1 MYMVQSQ
8 INCKDVDNK
17 VKNSLIT
24 VPFFARQLCD
34 LKKKKRIN
42 KNWSLSLLSPFTPSS
57 YSWWRTAS
65 AFWGICPIRFTVKSP
80 ALNNTQR
87 PYLSTRAQLQPVRA
101 AALALEKAKVGVL
114 QLHCVRFVV
123 EWVAVT
129 GGVELFC
136 GRRPFPCFSHSVSP
150 LSFSPSLFLPTL
162 FHFFLSV
169 LCLDEWFS
177 KGKSLRLVFS
187 RTCEAVHPSHH
198 IILLMHI
205 ETPGEITLNL
215 HAFHRHDHT

>member
-1 MYMVQSQ
+1 M
-8 INCKDVDNK
+8 
-17 VKNSLIT
+17 
-24 VPFFARQLCD
+24 
-34 LKKKKRIN
+34 
-42 KNWSLSLLSPFTPSS
+42 
-57 YSWWRTAS
+57 
-65 AFWGICPIRFTVKSP
+65 KSP
-80 ALNNTQR
+80 ALNSTQR

-123 EWVAVT
+123 EWQLLVGLSFLVA
-129 GGVELFC
+129 ED
-136 GRRPFPCFSHSVSP
+136 PFPVFHTLLFPP

-187 RTCEAVHPSHH
+187 
-198 IILLMHI
+198 
-205 ETPGEITLNL
+205 
-215 HAFHRHDHT
+215 

>member
-1 MYMVQSQ
+1 MFYSYIVS
-8 INCKDVDNK
+8 DLWL
-17 VKNSLIT
+17 SEW
-24 VPFFARQLCD
+24 QL
-34 LKKKKRIN
+34 LVG
-42 KNWSLSLLSPFTPSS
+42 LSFL
-57 YSWWRTAS
+57 
-65 AFWGICPIRFTVKSP
+65 
-80 ALNNTQR
+80 
-87 PYLSTRAQLQPVRA
+87 
-101 AALALEKAKVGVL
+101 
-114 QLHCVRFVV
+114 
-123 EWVAVT
+123 VA
-129 GGVELFC
+129 ED
-136 GRRPFPCFSHSVSP
+136 PFPVFHTLLFPP